1 MQNKKKIVYGILFLA
16 LTVGLS
22 ACGASSSKEA
32 STDEPAA
39 STAQT
44 SSSTAVSDSSEVFQ
58 QTDTNDPVEDPS
70 LSDVL
75 TEVQS
80 KFQQLEYVD
89 SETGVTL
96 RYNLY
101 IPDNYDETKKY
112 PLLSFIPDDSIVGQ
126 DTTAGLTQGYGG
138 SIWATETEQE
148 KHASFVLVPVFDTS
162 TVEGGMGQSGSAVV
176 EDQVNTYLDLL
187 TSLQKEY
194 SIDADRLYAT
204 GQSMGGMT
212 LFYINANHPDLFAAT
227 LYVASQWEVAQL
239 TALKDQKFFYIV
251 GGGDSK
257 ASTGQSD
264 LTAMLEEENV
274 TYSNAEWDAQASA
287 EDKNTMANE
296 LIDQKLNANFVHWTT
311 GSVLEGSSQGS
322 EHMASFDYG
331 YTIPA
336 VRDWLFNQSK

>member
-1 MQNKKKIVYGILFLA
+1 MKKNKKITYSILAMVSLI
-16 LTVGLS
+16 TLS
-22 ACGASSSKEA
+22 ACGTSSSTEV
-32 STDEPAA
+32 STAEPAA

-44 SSSTAVSDSSEVFQ
+44 SSSTAVSDSSEAFQ
-58 QTDTNDPVEDPS
+58 QTDTNDPAEDPS

-80 KFQQLEYVD
+80 KFQQLEYTD

-101 IPDNYDETKKY
+101 IPENYDETKKY

-187 TSLQKEY
+187 TSLQEEY

-212 LFYINANHPDLFAAT
+212 MFYINANYPDLFAAT

-239 TALKDQKFFYIV
+239 SPLKDQKFFYIV

-257 ASTGQSD
+257 ATTGQSD

-274 TYSNAEWDAQASA
+274 AYSNAEWDAQASA